1 MFALYLPEHL
11 NCRCKWYLWAE
22 YLNQIVFMQVL
33 SFYLKFLI
41 FFCNVAMFWIQI
53 KKRCCFFY
61 LISYKIFFLNLI
73 WHITECIII
82 NYITISIP
90 GKFKS
95 GNFMAKAKPISPEE
109 LRDLLKSKDYQNE
122 VSGNNFNISQAQME
136 ALLDRSDLFDKWEKG
151 EMFTH
156 YLVMLS
162 NETIG
167 N

>member
-1 MFALYLPEHL
+1 
-11 NCRCKWYLWAE
+11 
-22 YLNQIVFMQVL
+22 
-33 SFYLKFLI
+33 
-41 FFCNVAMFWIQI
+41 
-53 KKRCCFFY
+53 
-61 LISYKIFFLNLI
+61 
-73 WHITECIII
+73 
-82 NYITISIP
+82 
-90 GKFKS
+90 
-95 GNFMAKAKPISPEE
+95 MAKAKPISPEE

-156 YLVMLS
+156 YLVKLS